1 MEPICKIHT
10 TFSQKFFQI
19 KSLVTEEEDT
29 NKSFQWQIPHLY
41 FKKRSIIIIH
51 WMNEGDHWNNMVPG
65 VRQELVHISGRNV
78 TNLSFNF
85 FCEVEEITYMPI

>member
-41 FKKRSIIIIH
+41 LKKKH
-51 WMNEGDHWNNMVPG
+51 HHHPLNE
-65 VRQELVHISGRNV
+65 
-78 TNLSFNF
+78 
-85 FCEVEEITYMPI
+85 